1 MSGLWQAKTLAYR
14 LFFLSAF
21 VAIVGIGA
29 VAWFLSNEYSRE
41 TDTRFREIL
50 IANIFN
56 LMGSFEAS
64 SAGDLIG
71 LPDLGD
77 PRYNSLES
85 GWYWQVTSTSDS
97 TKRSSSVSL
106 ADENVDVDQSAPL
119 TQNFQRFF
127 STSDKYG
134 NDLLALEAQV
144 FLGEGDTIYSF
155 VVTANANEIN
165 AQVSAFTKRLAF
177 VLSIFALSLII
188 ASYLV
193 VRFGLRPLS
202 VARDNLV
209 SVREGRCKKIEGDYP
224 EEITPLIEETN
235 ALISSNQRVVER
247 ARTQVGNLAH
257 SLKTPIAVLQ
267 NEIDELKPATQKLFS
282 DQLSQ
287 MQRQVQN
294 YLDRARISARTHTA
308 IQKTPATFVL
318 KQLCEVIGKLNP
330 RIEIIQDFEDDSEL
344 MFFGDESDFQEVI
357 GNLVENAAKFAKSKI
372 VVSLEQH
379 PANSKRL
386 LLVIEDDGPGMTEN
400 EIAQAMKRGAR
411 IDEAQQGWGL
421 GLSIVRDIIEEY
433 QGIFKLYRSNLGGLA
448 AEIRF

>member
-1 MSGLWQAKTLAYR
+1 MWRAKTLASR
-14 LFFLSAF
+14 LFFLSAI
-21 VAIVGIGA
+21 VAIVGIGI

-41 TDTRFREIL
+41 TDSRFREIL
-50 IANIFN
+50 TANIFN
-56 LMGSFEAS
+56 LMGSFEVS
-64 SAGDLIG
+64 STGDLIG

-77 PRYNSLES
+77 PRYNSPES
-85 GWYWQVTSTSDS
+85 GWYWQVTSTSDNA
-97 TKRSSSVSL
+97 KRSSSVSL
-106 ADENVDVDQSAPL
+106 ADEILIVDQSAPL
-119 TQNFQRFF
+119 TRNFQRYFV
-127 STSDKYG
+127 TSDKSG

-155 VVTANANEIN
+155 VVTANADEIN
-165 AQVSAFTKRLAF
+165 LQVASFTNRLAV

-209 SVREGRCKKIEGDYP
+209 KVREGRSKTIEGDYP
-224 EEITPLIEETN
+224 EEISPLIEETN

-267 NEIDELKPATQKLFS
+267 NETGELKPEKQNLFS
-282 DQLSQ
+282 DQLGQ

-294 YLDRARISARTHTA
+294 YLDRARLSARAHTA
-308 IQKTPATFVL
+308 IQKTQVAPVL

-330 RIEIIQDFEDDSEL
+330 NIEIIQDFEGNSDLIFHGE
-344 MFFGDESDFQEVI
+344 ESDFQEI
-357 GNLVENAAKFAKSKI
+357 TGNLMENAAKFAKNKI
-372 VVSLEQH
+372 IVSLAQ
-379 PANSKRL
+379 NSKNSGQL
-386 LLVIEDDGPGMTEN
+386 IIFIEDDGPGMTEN

-433 QGIFKLYRSNLGGLA
+433 QGTLKLYRSNLGGLA
-448 AEIRF
+448 AEVRL